1 MTKTTGNF
9 TDFLDFSRNTGGT
22 CLRRIAYG
30 SELVTNGD
38 FDTDSDWT
46 LYSGVTISGGK
57 VNFNAT
63 DTSYISA
70 RPSSAPTFTAG
81 KIYQISIDVDSVTSG
96 GFNVFIDRASDLV
109 VLTGSSSGT
118 YSGTFVADGSEV
130 NLNIARKAGTQLV
143 GVFDNI
149 SVKEVTLDAPS
160 GDLVLFNHPN
170 NVPRVEYDTNGNVK
184 GLLIEETRTNVVGY
198 SEDTSQWS
206 EDGTATITNSTQ
218 IAPDGTASATLVD
231 IGSTGSSLGPNRI
244 SRFSSGLSA
253 STKATVSV
261 FLKKPDTDAAS
272 RVNVRLYCSGTTA
285 TDMYVDYDT
294 SDFTSVNSSGVVDTI
309 HASEDYGNGWFRISF
324 TGTLN
329 ASATGANN
337 FRLGG
342 VVSGSHPSTGTDVI
356 MWGAQVETGSFAT
369 SYIPTS
375 GATATRS
382 LDVATID
389 IDNFG
394 YNNQAASVLVEF
406 SAYSWADRTD
416 SGNFNRVWEFGGGGP
431 SSNADG
437 IFRHPAG
444 IFTDEVRYR
453 FNEED
458 GTTAALGAANLDR
471 VTGTHKVCVA
481 LGQDDAAICMDGG
494 TVATGSGTA
503 AMALY
508 TGIDFGG
515 DNNVTALGGHI
526 KSFQYYPRRLT
537 NAQLQELTS

>member
-9 TDFLDFSRNTGGT
+9 TDFLDFSRASTAT
-22 CLRRIAYG
+22 YLG
-30 SELVTNGD
+30 SDGL
-38 FDTDSDWT
+38 
-46 LYSGVTISGGK
+46 IK
-57 VNFNAT
+57 
-63 DTSYISA
+63 
-70 RPSSAPTFTAG
+70 TA
-81 KIYQISIDVDSVTSG
+81 S
-96 GFNVFIDRASDLV
+96 
-109 VLTGSSSGT
+109 
-118 YSGTFVADGSEV
+118 
-130 NLNIARKAGTQLV
+130 
-143 GVFDNI
+143 
-149 SVKEVTLDAPS
+149 
-160 GDLVLFNHPN
+160 N
-170 NVPRVEYDTNGNVK
+170 NVPRVEYDADGNVK
-184 GLLIEETRTNVVGY
+184 GLLIEEQRTNVVAY
-198 SEDTSQWS
+198 SEATSFWT

-244 SRFSSGLSA
+244 ARFNSGLSA
-253 STKATVSV
+253 STKVTVSV

-272 RVNVRLYCSGTTA
+272 YINVRLYCSGATA

-294 SDFTSVNSSGVVDTI
+294 SDFTSVNNSNVVDTI
-309 HASEDYGNGWFRISF
+309 HASEDYGNGWFRVSF

-329 ASATGANN
+329 ASATGSTN
-337 FRLGG
+337 FRVGG
-342 VVSGSHPSTGTDVI
+342 VVSGSHTSTGTDFI

-369 SYIPTS
+369 SYIPTT
-375 GATATRS
+375 GATASRS
-382 LDVATID
+382 RD
-389 IDNFG
+389 IAEISVDNFG

-416 SGNFNRVWEFGGGGP
+416 SGSFNRIWEFAGGSP

-437 IFRHPAG
+437 IFRDPAG
-444 IFTDEVRYR
+444 IITDEVRYR
-453 FNEED
+453 FNEDD

-503 AMALY
+503 AMTLY
-508 TGIDFGG
+508 TGIEFGG
-515 DNNVTALGGHI
+515 DSNQTALGGHI